1 MAARKKPTGKGSDRR
16 ESPRVELSFRAR
28 AKGGTRWV
36 TYEGDVGLGGVRAK
50 LPHPPFG
57 TEVELA
63 LKLPGLGRELR
74 LDGVVLRVTGSGHDF
89 DAHIRFDEMDVEDEL
104 ALAKFLDESD
114 AAE

>member
-28 AKGGTRWV
+28 PKGGTRWV

-74 LDGVVLRVTGSGHDF
+74 LDGVVLRVTGSGHDYE
-89 DAHIRFDEMDVEDEL
+89 AHIRFDEMDVEDEL